1 MTGSMRIYQILFRRL
16 SGRRAS
22 REFGALV
29 ASGGAGVVV
38 SVPNSNG
45 GVPSSR
51 SFQTLS
57 RSISSNE
64 TLYASTPC
72 PVPFSSLYASGPA
85 SPPSRLFSRSDS
97 SCSSGSS
104 PSSSVPNSPATGAQ
118 FSLLHNRPSSLH
130 VLKHKLK
137 DTLKSPRSR
146 NKSVTMPLSPLARTD
161 SQHSQAN
168 NSCSPARSPSP
179 LAAGCF
185 NTPVCRNLGGSSINK
200 KTITKPRKSDP
211 SASPLLGIT
220 TTTTT
225 VANNSS
231 SGQNGLSSRDSS
243 PARRLKKGKSPDRAA
258 KDSTVQSDQSGYRPI
273 ANTNELPLANSVVDE
288 SLGNRSTT
296 SSSSG

>member
-1 MTGSMRIYQILFRRL
+1 MVVTG
-16 SGRRAS
+16 
-22 REFGALV
+22 
-29 ASGGAGVVV
+29 
-38 SVPNSNG
+38 
-45 GVPSSR
+45 PSSSGNVSNTR

-72 PVPFSSLYASGPA
+72 SVPFSSLYASGPT

-118 FSLLHNRPSSLH
+118 FSLLHSRPSSLH

-161 SQHSQAN
+161 THSQPN
-168 NSCSPARSPSP
+168 NNCSPARSPSP

-185 NTPVCRNLGGSSINK
+185 NTPVCRNHLGGSIINK

-225 VANNSS
+225 SSICTNNNNNS
-231 SGQNGLSSRDSS
+231 GPAAVYSRDSS
-243 PARRLKKGKSPDRAA
+243 PAQRLKKGKSPDRAA
-258 KDSTVQSDQSGYRPI
+258 KDAATSTSEQTTNRPHVT
-273 ANTNELPLANSVVDE
+273 ATELPITVHTLSLDE
-288 SLGNRSTT
+288 TLGNRVNTVSST
-296 SSSSG
+296 GYC